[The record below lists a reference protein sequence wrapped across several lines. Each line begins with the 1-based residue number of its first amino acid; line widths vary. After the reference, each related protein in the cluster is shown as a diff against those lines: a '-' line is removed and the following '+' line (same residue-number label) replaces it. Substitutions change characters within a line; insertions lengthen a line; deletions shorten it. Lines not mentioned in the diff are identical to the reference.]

1 MRPVAGQGERGV
13 ALAVVVWFIAGM
25 ALLVAGIVSRAT
37 VDTRLAQAHLFR
49 AQAEAAGD
57 GAVRLFLGELLEGRF
72 NRAAGGLRSSYRLGD
87 HEVTVVAVPATALLD
102 LASAPRGSLAALFQ
116 RYGELPRSE
125 AEDLA
130 GAVVEWRQRDR
141 RGAGGGAG
149 FNAVEDVLRVP
160 GVTRSLL
167 DSLRDLVTVAGGGV
181 PNAAGLAWVAAQAPG
196 RIAAGDAPP
205 DAPGGRGALPA
216 LANSYRIDA
225 LVPVGERVWLRRRWM
240 SLGGGSASG
249 FPWSTQRVEAVR
261 AVGVAP

>member
-1 MRPVAGQGERGV
+1 MRPVARRGERGV

-57 GAVRLFLGELLEGRF
+57 GAIRLFLGELLEGRF
-72 NRAAGGLRSSYRLGD
+72 NRTAGNLRSSYRLGD
-87 HEVTVVAVPATALLD
+87 HDVTVVAVPTTALLD
-102 LASAPRGSLAALFQ
+102 LASAPRASLAALFQ

-125 AEDLA
+125 AEELA
-130 GAVVEWRQRDR
+130 SAVIEWRQRDS

-149 FNAVEDVLRVP
+149 FDALEDILRVP

-167 DSLRDLVTVAGGGV
+167 DSLRDLVTVTGGGV
-181 PNAAGLAWVAAQAPG
+181 PNAAGLARIAAEAPG

-205 DAPGGRGALPA
+205 EAPGGRGTLPG

-225 LVPVGERVWLRRRWM
+225 LVPVGERVWLRRRWL
-240 SLGGGSASG
+240 SLGGGSSSG
-249 FPWSTQRVEAVR
+249 FPWTTQRVEAVR
-261 AVGVAP
+261 AIGGAP